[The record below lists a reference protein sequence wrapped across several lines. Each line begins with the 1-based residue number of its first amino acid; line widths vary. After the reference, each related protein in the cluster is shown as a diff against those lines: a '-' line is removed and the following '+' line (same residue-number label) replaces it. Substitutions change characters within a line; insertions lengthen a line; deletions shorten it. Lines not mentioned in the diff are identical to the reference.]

1 MLIVSAGNTAM
12 LLDVGMSG
20 TTMHFVSRAL
30 ALRSK
35 DHKNSELEQT
45 MLLLLLL
52 TGIIALSIV
61 CLFVAMTSAL
71 ASFFFDK
78 EHMGLDIFIALKWI
92 GAYVALLFSHNFF
105 VGVIQGYDD
114 FKTVNIIKFFF
125 MLFSNL
131 GLLSLAS
138 KNAPLSQMA
147 IWISIVAG
155 LTLLSYIIKTFYVL
169 KPENLIKPSFNKSI
183 VREVLTYCGNTWLGF
198 SGNILFG
205 QMDKIVLGWVCDPK
219 IVGIYAAIVG
229 ISTYINSIAT
239 VGLQPLITKM
249 SELSAKMIEN
259 MQSIQKKFEES
270 LMFNALLIFFL
281 GLASFPILALLLE
294 GVMKIDIDDPT
305 KPLLAFKL
313 AIVIYCVN
321 SLYVPGFYT
330 LMAFKETKHLGIIQ
344 LLAALTSLGLIYLLS
359 AQYGLLGGIIANIGF
374 IISWSLNSLASHRIY
389 NNPFWWVKK
398 IIPFLSVFLVFSV
411 VQMAA
416 DLSFFYHILLS
427 FFGILGTFLLLAKT
441 YPTIVQQAKNRFR
454 P

>member
-30 ALRSK
+30 ALRKK
-35 DHKNSELEQT
+35 DRNNSELEQT

-52 TGIIALSIV
+52 TGIIALLIV
-61 CLFVAMTSAL
+61 GLFVVLTGVL
-71 ASFFFDK
+71 ADFFFDK
-78 EHMGLDIFIALKWI
+78 EHLGLDIFIALKWI
-92 GAYVALLFSHNFF
+92 GAYVALLFTHNFF

-131 GLLSLAS
+131 GLLLLAS

-155 LTLLSYIIKTFYVL
+155 VTLLAYIIKTFYVL
-169 KPENLIKPSFNKSI
+169 KPEQLMRPTFSKRIMK
-183 VREVLTYCGNTWLGF
+183 EVGVYCGNTWLGF

-229 ISTYINSIAT
+229 IATYINSIAT

-249 SELSAKMIEN
+249 SELSAAFQEN
-259 MQSIQKKFEES
+259 LSVIQKKFEES
-270 LMFNALLIFFL
+270 LMFNTLLIFFL
-281 GLASFPILALLLE
+281 GLASFPVLSFLLE
-294 GVMKIDIDDPT
+294 TVMRIQIEDPT
-305 KPLLAFKL
+305 NPLLAFKL
-313 AIVIYCVN
+313 AIIIYCVN

-330 LMAFKETKHLGIIQ
+330 LMAFKETKYLGVVQ
-344 LLAALTSLGLIYLLS
+344 LLAALTSLMLIYTVS
-359 AQYGLLGGIIANIGF
+359 EHYGLLGAIVANIGF
-374 IISWSLNSLASHRIY
+374 IVSWSLNSMVSKKLY
-389 NNPFWWVKK
+389 GKLFWWIKK
-398 IIPFLSVFLVFSV
+398 IVVFLLV
-411 VQMAA
+411 
-416 DLSFFYHILLS
+416 
-427 FFGILGTFLLLAKT
+427 FLLITMLHMLLQRSFIVHIFISIAGVSGIIFLLT
-441 YPTIVQQAKNRFR
+441 RAYPGMVQQLKSRFK